1 MPNPNSPSAP
11 LETSCTQGE
20 HGHIGGRPPSTPS
33 RSMDRGFLTGWI
45 PWDADLT
52 MVRGRTFLHGAL
64 CHSPVG
70 RERCSTLS
78 LSTPI
83 THQAP
88 CEERPRVKVV
98 NGHLHTQTTDTYC
111 VLRRPRP
118 ARKSQLQ
125 HPSPCAHVA
134 NCVRL
139 PSPVQPQQKTLADHC
154 GAKSASTPKLQGPRP
169 SARPR
174 RSAEYGRDT
183 LPKGSRGV
191 SRLPCDTFAAV
202 QRGCPILKPTQ
213 PGTAGTE
220 CVLLAGIFLPRTP
233 LDWPGT
239 SHSWRLTCFD
249 SPSDKL
255 N

>member
-1 MPNPNSPSAP
+1 MLDTIVQHPNHPPGP
-11 LETSCTQGE
+11 PVKRGQG
-20 HGHIGGRPPSTPS
+20 S
-33 RSMDRGFLTGWI
+33 RSSTGTCTRKRRI
-45 PWDADLT
+45 HTVSCVVPGPPGSRSYST
-52 MVRGRTFLHGAL
+52 RTL
-64 CHSPVG
+64 
-70 RERCSTLS
+70 
-78 LSTPI
+78 
-83 THQAP
+83 
-88 CEERPRVKVV
+88 
-98 NGHLHTQTTDTYC
+98 
-111 VLRRPRP
+111 
-118 ARKSQLQ
+118 
-125 HPSPCAHVA
+125 CAHVA